1 MSALTVK
8 LTKSVNYT
16 TTPAETVSLAK
27 GDIKINRIVDI
38 PGEKKVIAHVDGI
51 GRIELAAL
59 SDSNYDTP
67 AEWTNADV
75 AAAVKAV
82 LTS

>member
-1 MSALTVK
+1 MSALTVN
-8 LTKSVNYT
+8 LTKSVDYT
-16 TTPAETVSLAK
+16 TIPAETVSLAK

-38 PGEKKVIAHVDGI
+38 PGI
-51 GRIELAAL
+51 GGLELAAL

-75 AAAVKAV
+75 VAAVKAV